1 MQQKFKY
8 QLLFNGFLAIG
19 ICGISLFIF
28 TQFWSIH
35 NVLSTNVSRSCRM
48 QFVTEYFVDQEK
60 YFFLILLHIN
70 TALCIGAIVMVA
82 TGTMLIAYFK
92 FICGLFKISR

>member
-1 MQQKFKY
+1 MV
-8 QLLFNGFLAIG
+8 FLAFG
-19 ICGISLFIF
+19 ICGISLYIF
-28 TQFWSIH
+28 TQFLSIH
-35 NVLSTNVSRSCRM
+35 NIVLSTNVSQPRRM

-70 TALCIGAIVMVA
+70 TALCMGAIAMIA